1 MPKHLKYIGLVFLLV
16 LAHSSYG
23 RIGENLST
31 IKHRLGK
38 HLSFD
43 RNEHS
48 ATWSLGKNREVYYI
62 VEVDENLVSIAERI
76 EPSQGHRL
84 SKAHIDQFVSRQ
96 LEQIQSSA
104 KQIQDLSMDTY
115 EAGSTVPFGGQG
127 VPVPAPGTAFLFPK
141 LHILIVADYGSNPS
155 VKVISSKWVQLE
167 TKQGVTSPEQILNF

>member
-1 MPKHLKYIGLVFLLV
+1 MPKHLKYIGFIVFLVFTH
-16 LAHSSYG
+16 ASHG

-43 RNEHS
+43 RNEHR

-84 SKAHIDQFVSRQ
+84 SKEHIDQFVSRQ
-96 LEQIQSSA
+96 LEQIQSLA

-115 EAGSTVPFGGQG
+115 ESGSTVPFAGQG
-127 VPVPAPGTAFLFPK
+127 FPVPSPGTAFLFPK
-141 LHILIVADYGSNPS
+141 LQILIVADYGESPS
-155 VKVISSKWVQLE
+155 VEVISSKWVQLE
-167 TKQGVTSPEQILNF
+167 TKQGVKTPKQTLNF